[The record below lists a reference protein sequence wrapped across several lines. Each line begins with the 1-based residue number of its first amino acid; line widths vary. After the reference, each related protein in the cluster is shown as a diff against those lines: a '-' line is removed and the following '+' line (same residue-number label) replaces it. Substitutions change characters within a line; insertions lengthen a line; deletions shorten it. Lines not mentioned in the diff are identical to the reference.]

1 MIEIVEIFSG
11 FGKWYISSRLLINV
25 VMEQYMSAEALKTPM
40 PRKFQRV
47 RVKLDHVLFCF
58 LLIFLFLFLRD
69 HIRLIKV
76 QKILRAFEDEEIPE
90 NHLLMME
97 RRKRR
102 LEEEC
107 KKFNGEKKL
116 ENLSHRWVNILF
128 DCYHTQA
135 RSWLMVSAMFITN
148 FPTQLLLLSVYF
160 AMSEIIPPGQ
170 NLSTVAQGSS
180 LSSMRKTSSYALC

>member
-1 MIEIVEIFSG
+1 
-11 FGKWYISSRLLINV
+11 
-25 VMEQYMSAEALKTPM
+25 MSAEALKTPM
-40 PRKFQRV
+40 LRKFQRV
-47 RVKLDHVLFCF
+47 RVKLDHLLLCS

-69 HIRLIKV
+69 HIRLTKV
-76 QKILRAFEDEEIPE
+76 QKILNAFENEEIPE

-102 LEEEC
+102 LEEQC

-116 ENLSHRWVNILF
+116 ENSSHRWVNNF
-128 DCYHTQA
+128 FCYYTQV
-135 RSWLMVSAMFITN
+135 RSSLMVSVMFITN
-148 FPTQLLLLSVYF
+148 FPTQLMLLSVYL